1 MVVHSEDVEQCR
13 FPCSRRTHDR
23 NKLTRLDV
31 EIDAAQH
38 VSFRGAVGESFL
50 DSPQTDHEIAPNP
63 LSASSRLAS
72 CIARLS
78 EPASSSTI
86 WPSNKWTMRSA
97 CCA

>member
-1 MVVHSEDVEQCR
+1 MIVHSQDVEQCR
-13 FPCSRRTHDR
+13 LPCSRWTHDR

-31 EIDAAQH
+31 EANPSEY

-63 LSASSRLAS
+63 LSASSRFAS

-97 CCA
+97 CWA